1 MATVSSAFCV
11 KDAIR
16 RTMPP
21 LSIEPVLAVMMLA
34 TSIVVPLRSDGLY
47 GTNSLLLSPFAR
59 AVCVEAQGKG
69 GGHLLTSAHDAKCI
83 SSSVR
88 D

>member
-1 MATVSSAFCV
+1 MKRKVGWIILFLCEASCV
-11 KDAIR
+11 GRITK
-16 RTMPP
+16 
-21 LSIEPVLAVMMLA
+21 MLA
-34 TSIVVPLRSDGLY
+34 TSIAVPLRSDGLY